1 MTPTGRSLAL
11 VALLALLLLLSHFLA
26 WLEPLRLPAAA
37 LLLIVLAYDFLY
49 ARQES
54 PPEVSRTLRSSIPVG
69 VWSRAG
75 LSIRNRS
82 ERALEMRIHDHHPGE
97 FEVEGMP
104 VVQHIPAQRRLDLSY
119 AICPPKR
126 GDAEFPGTDLII
138 RSPLGL
144 WQRKHHIA
152 HRSSTRVLPNF
163 RAISHYALLATDN
176 RLSQIGV
183 KRQQRRGEG
192 NDFYQLREYRA
203 GDTLRQIDWKAT
215 SRYRKLIA
223 KDYQD
228 ERDQQILFL
237 LDCGRRMRHAEEE
250 GAHMDQAL
258 NAMLLLAYVAAR
270 QGDAVGFMTFGG
282 EERWHPPRKGGNVI
296 QQLLRSTY
304 DIEAGTEAADYLE
317 AARRLMPLQRR
328 RALVL
333 ILTNTRDED
342 SDDLTAAVRL
352 LAQRHLVVVAD
363 LREAILDQ
371 AHQKRVH
378 DFPAALRFH
387 GVHDY
392 LENRSRNHE
401 QLRHH
406 GALTLDL
413 LAKQLPV
420 ALVNEYQ
427 LIKAS
432 GRL

>member
-1 MTPTGRSLAL
+1 MTPTGRSLAA
-11 VALLALLLLLSHFLA
+11 VALLALLLLLSHFVP
-26 WLEPLRLPAAA
+26 WLEAWRLPAAA
-37 LLLIVLAYDFLY
+37 VLFVALAYDFLHLRY
-49 ARQES
+49 ELA
-54 PPEVSRTLRSSIPVG
+54 PEVTRTLRSSIPVG
-69 VWSRAG
+69 VWSRAV
-75 LSIRNRS
+75 LSVKNPGKRP
-82 ERALEMRIHDHHPGE
+82 LKLRIHDHHPGE

-104 VVQHIPAQRRLDLSY
+104 VEQSLPAQRRLEVTY
-119 AICPPKR
+119 AIYPPRR
-126 GDAEFPGTDLII
+126 GNAEFPGTDLVI

-152 HRSSTRVLPNF
+152 HPSTTRVLPNF

-192 NDFYQLREYRA
+192 NDFFQLREYRA

-228 ERDQQILFL
+228 ERDQQILFM

-270 QGDAVGFMTFGG
+270 QGDAVGFLSFGG
-282 EERWHPPRKGGNVI
+282 LERWHPPRKGGNVI
-296 QQLLRSTY
+296 QQLLRNTY
-304 DIEAGTEAADYLE
+304 DIEASTEAADYLE
-317 AARRLMPLQRR
+317 AARQLMPLQRR
-328 RALVL
+328 RALVV
-333 ILTNTRDED
+333 IITNTRDED
-342 SDDLTAAVRL
+342 SDDLIAAIRL
-352 LAQRHLVVVAD
+352 LSQRHLVVLAD
-363 LREAILDQ
+363 LREEILDT
-371 AHQKRVH
+371 AHQQRVH
-378 DFPAALRFH
+378 DFAGALRFH

-427 LIKAS
+427 MIKAS

>member
-1 MTPTGRSLAL
+1 MTPTGRALAL
-11 VALLALLLLLSHFLA
+11 TALLALLLLLSHFFQ
-26 WLEPLRLPAAA
+26 WLESLRMPAAA
-37 LLLIVLAYDFLY
+37 ILFIALVYDFLHVWH
-49 ARQES
+49 ES

-69 VWSRAG
+69 VWSKVILTLQNRGHRA
-75 LSIRNRS
+75 LSIH
-82 ERALEMRIHDHHPGE
+82 IHDHHPGN
-97 FEVEGMP
+97 FDAEGLP
-104 VVQHIPAQRRLDLSY
+104 AEHVIPAQRKLELTY
-119 AICPPKR
+119 AIRPPTR
-126 GDAEFPGTDLII
+126 GNAEFPGTDLVI

-144 WQRKHHIA
+144 WRRKHHIA
-152 HRSSTRVLPNF
+152 HHTSCRVLPNF

-183 KRQQRRGEG
+183 KRHQRRGEG

-228 ERDQQILFL
+228 ERDQQILFM

-258 NAMLLLAYVAAR
+258 NAMLLLAYVAAN
-270 QGDAVGFMTFGG
+270 QGDAVGFLSFGG
-282 EERWHPPRKGGNVI
+282 TRRWHPPRKGGSVI
-296 QQLLRSTY
+296 QQLLGDTY
-304 DIEAGTEAADYLE
+304 DIDAGTEAADYLD
-317 AARRLMPLQRR
+317 AARQLMPLQRR
-328 RALVL
+328 RAMVV
-333 ILTNTRDED
+333 IITNTRDED
-342 SDDLTAAVRL
+342 SDDLVAAVRL
-352 LAQRHLVVVAD
+352 LGRRHLVVIAD
-363 LREAILDQ
+363 LREEILDRAQ
-371 AHQKRVH
+371 QQRVH

-387 GVHDY
+387 GVQDY
-392 LENRSRNHE
+392 LERRTRSHE

-420 ALVNEYQ
+420 ALVNEYH

>member
-11 VALLALLLLLSHFLA
+11 TALLALLLLLSHFFP
-26 WLEPLRLPAAA
+26 WLETLRLPATAILFIA
-37 LLLIVLAYDFLY
+37 LVYDFLH
-49 ARQES
+49 AWNES
-54 PPEVSRTLRSSIPVG
+54 PAEVRRTLRSSIPVG
-69 VWSRAG
+69 VWSKVV
-75 LSIRNRS
+75 LSVQNTSRRRWSLDIN
-82 ERALEMRIHDHHPGE
+82 DHYPGE
-97 FEVEGMP
+97 FEVDGMP
-104 VVQHIPAQRRLDLSY
+104 AEHNIPPQRRLELTY
-119 AICPPKR
+119 AIRPPSR
-126 GDAEFPGTDLII
+126 GNAEFPGTDLVI

-152 HRSSTRVLPNF
+152 HSTSSRVLPNF

-183 KRQQRRGEG
+183 KRRQRRGEG

-228 ERDQQILFL
+228 ERDQQILFM

-258 NAMLLLAYVAAR
+258 NAMLLLAYVASN
-270 QGDAVGFMTFGG
+270 QGDAVGFLSFGG
-282 EERWHPPRKGGNVI
+282 NHRWHPPRKGGNVI
-296 QQLLRSTY
+296 QQMLGDTY

-317 AARRLMPLQRR
+317 AARQLIPLQRR
-328 RALVL
+328 RALVV
-333 ILTNTRDED
+333 IITNTRDED
-342 SDDLTAAVRL
+342 SDDLIAAVRL
-352 LAQRHLVVVAD
+352 LSQRHLVVIAD
-363 LREAILDQ
+363 LREEILDRAQ
-371 AHQKRVH
+371 LERVH

-387 GVHDY
+387 GVQDY
-392 LENRSRNHE
+392 LEKRTRNHE

-420 ALVNEYQ
+420 ALVNEYH